1 MVAHQNIARSCKR
14 LFFVGIDYRVMPCWQ
29 NPMPTKEKIFQFA
42 RKKSVVDNYLPL
54 LLFKGT
60 LGFLWFFAWMYFVHD
75 TPREHPTISKEELE
89 YIETTVGKEQDHL
102 TPKDQVQY

>member
-1 MVAHQNIARSCKR
+1 MSRQQSHADKGKKLPNWR
-14 LFFVGIDYRVMPCWQ
+14 
-29 NPMPTKEKIFQFA
+29 TKVTI
-42 RKKSVVDNYLPL
+42 VDNYLRV

-102 TPKDQVQY
+102 TPKDEVQY

>member
-1 MVAHQNIARSCKR
+1 MSRQQSHADKGKKLPNSR
-14 LFFVGIDYRVMPCWQ
+14 
-29 NPMPTKEKIFQFA
+29 TKVTI
-42 RKKSVVDNYLPL
+42 VDNYQLRV

-60 LGFLWFFAWMYFVHD
+60 LGFLWFFVWMYFAHD
-75 TPREHPTISKEELE
+75 TPREHPTISKEELK

>member
-1 MVAHQNIARSCKR
+1 MRNFGLYWHFQASASIIALYHVDKTH
-14 LFFVGIDYRVMPCWQ
+14 MPK
-29 NPMPTKEKIFQFA
+29 KEKTFQFA
-42 RKKSVVDNYLPL
+42 RKKSLVDNYLRL
-54 LLFKGT
+54 LFFKGT